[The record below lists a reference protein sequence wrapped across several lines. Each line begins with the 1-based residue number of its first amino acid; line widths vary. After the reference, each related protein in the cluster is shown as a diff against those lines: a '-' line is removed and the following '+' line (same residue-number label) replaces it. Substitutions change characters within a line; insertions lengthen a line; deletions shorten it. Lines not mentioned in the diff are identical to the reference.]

1 MMAEEMD
8 TAQVDA
14 VSAPESDNFGDS
26 FGENLDQNTLD
37 ATADISRDPASTSSF
52 SLDGVDYRR
61 QSLDDIPENATIS
74 ARDAFSHAQ
83 TAVKN
88 AEAKSTQASS
98 EYRDLTSQLEAQKA
112 RFDTWEE
119 NQKQEVQPNVPT
131 LPGQEL
137 DQVAR
142 NMGFDLSTATDQQ
155 RSSFGV
161 VSHMIENHPVV
172 QQMTEVQERLNN
184 IEQTAGIASQYVQGQ
199 QDQAYEGEYNEAV
212 EKHGEQAVN
221 TWLNTAALLR
231 GRPSPTGGTFTLG
244 EALDRVISSQVGQ
257 ESAELNQQAT
267 TARRSARSAASGIP
281 TTTDLGLSDG
291 DISDVDYD
299 AFFNKNFG

>member
-1 MMAEEMD
+1 MAEEMD
-8 TAQVDA
+8 TAPVDA
-14 VSAPESDNFGDS
+14 ELAPEPDTFGDS
-26 FGENLDQNTLD
+26 FGENLDQNTL
-37 ATADISRDPASTSSF
+37 APKASSSRDHTSTSSF
-52 SLDGVDYRR
+52 SMDGVDYRR
-61 QSLDDIPENATIS
+61 QSLNDIPEDATIS

-98 EYRDLTSQLEAQKA
+98 EYRELASQLEAQKE
-112 RFDTWEE
+112 RFDAWE
-119 NQKQEVQPNVPT
+119 NGSQQEEPQVPT

-137 DQVAR
+137 DQVAQ
-142 NMGFDLSTATDQQ
+142 NMGFNLATATEQQ

-161 VSHMIENHPVV
+161 VSHMIENHPAV
-172 QQMTEVQERLNN
+172 QQLTQMQERMNN
-184 IEQTAGIASQYVQGQ
+184 IEQNAGMASQYVQGQ
-199 QDQAYEGEYNEAV
+199 QDQAYEGEYLEAV

-231 GRPSPTGGTFTLG
+231 GRPSPDGGTFNLG
-244 EALDRVISSQVGQ
+244 DALDRVISSQAGQ
-257 ESAELNQQAT
+257 ESAQLNQQAQE
-267 TARRSARSAASGIP
+267 ARRSARSAASGIP

-291 DISDVDYD
+291 DISDADYN